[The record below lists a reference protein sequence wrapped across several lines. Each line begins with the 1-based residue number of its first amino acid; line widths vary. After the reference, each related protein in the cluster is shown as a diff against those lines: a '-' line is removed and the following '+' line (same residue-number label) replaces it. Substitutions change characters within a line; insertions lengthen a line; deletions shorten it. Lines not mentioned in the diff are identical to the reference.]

1 MSLGCM
7 QINLIKS
14 LLELSETSWEN
25 IIPTVTPRFTK
36 RWYEWRKILVI
47 VICSS
52 MDTETSVRLM
62 EIQLQRCGIPKR
74 ECHDFPM
81 KCYGILIKIRSTI
94 KITMMQQRKNQLFYL
109 HDSQTF

>member
-74 ECHDFPM
+74 DCNDFPM
-81 KCYGILIKIRSTI
+81 KCYGILITLRSEEHTSEL
-94 KITMMQQRKNQLFYL
+94 QSRGHL
-109 HDSQTF
+109 